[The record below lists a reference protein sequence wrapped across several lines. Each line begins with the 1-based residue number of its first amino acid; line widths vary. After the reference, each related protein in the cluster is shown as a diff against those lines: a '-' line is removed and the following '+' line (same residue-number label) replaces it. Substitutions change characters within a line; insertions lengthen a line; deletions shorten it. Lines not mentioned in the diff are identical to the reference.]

1 MVNAYPP
8 SPCLIDGFGHLISQM
23 FIFFSA
29 FIMHSSMFS
38 THFWMLCIFRRHV
51 FLPSFDPLV
60 KGHYVVAMDINDF
73 SQPLDLYI
81 TLYSELWVA
90 SPINLNFKS
99 S

>member
-1 MVNAYPP
+1 
-8 SPCLIDGFGHLISQM
+8 M
-23 FIFFSA
+23 FFF
-29 FIMHSSMFS
+29 
-38 THFWMLCIFRRHV
+38 
-51 FLPSFDPLV
+51 PSFDPLV

-81 TLYSELWVA
+81 TLYSELRVA